1 MIQFLDEDFTSLNEW
16 IEELS
21 PSQILI
27 LVDQNTHHY
36 CLPTLLGNLRTEI
49 PFEII
54 ELEAGEELK
63 DLNSAVQLW
72 EILAEF
78 RTDRKALL
86 INLGGGVI
94 SDLGGFVA
102 STYKRGIP
110 FIHIPTT
117 LLSMCDA
124 SIGGKTGIDFQ
135 FYKNL
140 IGTFEFPKGIFVYR
154 EFLETL
160 PKEQILSGLAEMLKH
175 GLILDAKHWQD
186 LTDLTQ
192 YNAKTI
198 APFIERS
205 MELKQSVVEKDF
217 KEQNIR
223 KSLNFGHTIGHSI
236 ESLFLKLGKE
246 VTHGHCVAMGMV
258 METQLSHAL
267 GKLNA
272 SEAESIRQ
280 KLLSIYPLLPI
291 DSFTNESLLER
302 MRHDKKN
309 EDTSYINFTL
319 LCGIGN
325 FLVNERVAESEI
337 ISVLDTYRAL

>member
-1 MIQFLDEDFTSLNEW
+1 MIRFLDQDFTTLNDW
-16 IEELS
+16 IEDLR
-21 PSQILI
+21 PSQLLI
-27 LVDQNTHHY
+27 LVDQNTHHH

-54 ELEAGEELK
+54 EIEAGEELK
-63 DLNSAVQLW
+63 NLDSALQLW

-78 RTDRKALL
+78 HTDRKALL

-140 IGTFEFPKGIFVYR
+140 IGTFEFPKAIFVYP

-160 PKEQILSGLAEMLKH
+160 PEEQILSGLAEMLKH
-175 GLILDAKHWQD
+175 GLILDSKHWEH
-186 LTDLTQ
+186 LTTLPK
-192 YNAKTI
+192 YNAKSL
-198 APFIERS
+198 APLIQRS

-217 KEQNIR
+217 KEQNLR
-223 KSLNFGHTIGHSI
+223 KALNFGHTVGHAI
-236 ESLFLKLGKE
+236 ESLYLKSGME
-246 VTHGHCVAMGMV
+246 VTHGHCVAIGMV
-258 METQLSHAL
+258 IETQLSLARGVL
-267 GKLNA
+267 EA
-272 SEAESIRQ
+272 SQAYSIQQ
-280 KLLSIYPLLPI
+280 KLLSLYPVLPI
-291 DSFTNESLLER
+291 ESFSNESLLEI

-309 EDTSYINFTL
+309 EALENINFTL
-319 LCGIGN
+319 LCEIGN
-325 FLVNERVAESEI
+325 SLVNQGVSESEI
-337 ISVLDTYRAL
+337 LLVLDTYRAL